1 MKKAL
6 ANLIG
11 KKFSVYV
18 SGEFERM
25 TDFLGFLKLLVSFS
39 DFFAYRKSEQKSYLE
54 KVAKEKYG
62 YIDAN
67 IFVKLGKS
75 DKVEK

>member
-1 MKKAL
+1 MKKLL

-18 SGEFERM
+18 GGEFERM
-25 TDFLGFLKLLVSFS
+25 TDFLGLIKLLTSYS
-39 DFFAYRKSEQKSYLE
+39 DFFQYTHAEQFEYMLNT
-54 KVAKEKYG
+54 KVDKIA

-67 IFVKLGKS
+67 IYVKVGR
-75 DKVEK
+75 

>member
-1 MKKAL
+1 MKKIL

-18 SGEFERM
+18 GGEFERM
-25 TDFLGFLKLLVSFS
+25 TDFLGFIQLLSDYS
-39 DFFAYRKSEQKSYLE
+39 DFFEYTSKE
-54 KVAKEKYG
+54 KYDFLSIVESEKYG

-67 IFVKLGKS
+67 IYVKIGK
-75 DKVEK
+75 